1 MCVVFFVEII
11 ELLIISSGN
20 IEEIYWITEI
30 YFYALISEESLFWLS
45 METNMSISDYFFSK
59 YWGNILNYGNIF
71 SCTYFSMGLISQW
84 DIIFLRI
91 CSISPIV
98 GISTRLYIVAR
109 GACQPCARLYGTT
122 SMGCLWTQ
130 CEKPSIWLMSLMQGP
145 IGVLPSPYR
154 KRAERTPLIQKI
166 WILREGGFKL

>member
-1 MCVVFFVEII
+1 MVMEKPQWVPVMGRWAILKASRIESKDNPLRWFHRVGHMVGMRRAPQYISGSISQQSGISSIFLEIRRWNYIYHYI

-71 SCTYFSMGLISQW
+71 SCTYFSMGHHFQPPFIFDSYLISG
-84 DIIFLRI
+84 DLEYKKF
-91 CSISPIV
+91 SDS
-98 GISTRLYIVAR
+98 
-109 GACQPCARLYGTT
+109 
-122 SMGCLWTQ
+122 
-130 CEKPSIWLMSLMQGP
+130 
-145 IGVLPSPYR
+145 
-154 KRAERTPLIQKI
+154 
-166 WILREGGFKL
+166 